1 VYLARFPDFD
11 HTRTDAGGFDMNARA
26 TPLLLLILAL
36 SAPAAPAQSQ
46 DGPPPNGAPP
56 MRMHGPG
63 SGTPPD
69 PVVLKGP
76 PAPGEFVRLVQLQ
89 DDKAGRY
96 KELYDRFM
104 AETKPQRDSLAGLR
118 RDATGGLER
127 GDRDSLQRLREV
139 FMPLRQDL
147 ERRQAA
153 FDDTLHDL
161 LDKDQWK
168 RYQNWREE
176 ERKVA
181 EQQRRERWRQHR
193 SGAAADGQPPG

>member
-1 VYLARFPDFD
+1 
-11 HTRTDAGGFDMNARA
+11 
-26 TPLLLLILAL
+26 
-36 SAPAAPAQSQ
+36 
-46 DGPPPNGAPP
+46 

-63 SGTPPD
+63 RGTPPD

-76 PAPGEFVRLVQLQ
+76 PAPEEFVRLVQLP

-104 AETKPQRDSLAGLR
+104 AETKPQRDSLATLR

-127 GDRDSLQRLREV
+127 SDRDSLQRLRQV
-139 FMPLRQDL
+139 FMPLRQEL

-193 SGAAADGQPPG
+193 GGGAVDSQPPG